1 MYILLQKKLVRLA
14 GRSGVTD
21 NVGTTSEC
29 KMTQQF
35 SERENQRQIT
45 VSVKFYLSEE
55 LNHFMKNK
63 VFKKVLSVF
72 LSLLMI
78 MAYFGSFSVFMPIT
92 AKALPATVDT
102 YVKTD
107 AYGTPKWNANA
118 DRWFKWAYNSDYV
131 KVHYPSN
138 IYLDVTET
146 LQSAGYYFNVE
157 WHFGD
162 SSNYRVLLGAPIWGD
177 YTAYSGYP
185 SAYYTMTNIFSDYKV
200 DAELP
205 TNAPAGLYGK
215 TNSSTNF
222 DLRIVGYGWDGQ
234 GSDGFTFNNVRHD
247 KYVLWRNNVN
257 RTDPMYTKIFLMGTP
272 SSSASGK
279 TQAFNTSGGD
289 IASFGLLQQYNS
301 GWGNAD
307 SRHMFNK
314 KGTGGQSSQS
324 AVDCS
329 NYTEYS
335 NGTYWPEMAWNVTVY
350 DKSSLKNEINKAAD
364 LINRFAGSKDKIVA
378 GNWDTFLAENS
389 QAENQ
394 IIIRE
399 QTQSNINT
407 AKNEL
412 YNAAYALYIG
422 ADKSELTTAI
432 NQANAIRN
440 AADYTAKYSEAS
452 RQALDNAVN
461 AALSAA
467 VYASTPTYHLYT
479 NNDAANLVAADQN
492 EIARL
497 TSDIN
502 LAKANLVGT
511 LYELTFKFN
520 DGTSTLKYV
529 WQGNE
534 VVAPDNS
541 TKAPDSLY
549 HYTYT
554 WSPAIVSPPTGNVTY
569 TETLS
574 YEGHNFGGWTVTMD
588 STCTAVGAKQRSC
601 ITCGYIETDV
611 VEKLEHTPMAPVE
624 KDRIEPDCIT
634 DGSYTKEIW
643 CEKCGNMISSETVTL
658 KATGHTFNETV
669 NANEA
674 TCTAD
679 GNLAY
684 KTCSVCNLYFAGD
697 AAVNSVDG
705 KTTNEDFILA
715 SSGHALVHFTA
726 NAAKCGVAGNIEYWR
741 CGNCNGYYLDAAATM
756 PTTATAVVLPAREHS
771 YNAVKHEATC
781 TNGEYYTYTCA
792 NCGDTKT
799 SEEGEPLPHPYV
811 FVKNDPAPTCTT
823 GGTAHYECSV
833 CKATK
838 TESVDALGHS
848 AVFVPFEDSTCTE
861 TGVKA
866 HWFCA
871 QCNTAFED
879 EDCTVVLDSIVVE
892 LKDHSWSDWNETLAP
907 TCSATGLEVRECS
920 VCHETEEQTKAIDPN
935 AHKWNAYEDLGNGKH
950 TRTCE
955 YDAENHQQVVT
966 CTYGDWM
973 TTTQPDC
980 LTAGE
985 QTKTCQFCTGTAT
998 QPVAAL
1004 GHTFGATVA
1013 ANEATCTAKGN
1024 EAYKQC
1030 ETCSLYFAAD
1040 AATDAANGENEA
1052 SAFDIAMLEH
1062 TYATEINRVPST
1074 CKTAGS
1080 VTMACGCGAE
1090 QTTALELDADNH
1102 EKLVKLEAKA
1112 ATCSATGLTEG
1123 EKCEACGVV
1132 TVAQTETAKLAHTEA
1147 TREEDKVPATCG
1159 KDGSYTLVT
1168 YCSVCDEVIK
1178 EEEKVIPAT
1187 GEHVYATEIN
1197 RVPSTCKTAGSVTM
1211 ACGCGAEQTTVLEL
1225 DADNHEKLVKLEAK
1239 AATCSAT
1246 GLTEGKKCEACG
1258 VVTVAQTETA
1268 KLAHTEATREENKVP
1283 ATCGKDGSYTLVTY
1297 CSVCDEVLK
1306 EEAKTIAATGEHVY
1320 ATEINRVPS
1329 TCKTAGSVT
1338 KQCGCGATETT
1349 ALELDADKHE
1359 KLVKLEAKAATCSAT
1374 GLTEGEKC
1382 EACGVVTVAQ
1392 NETAKLAHTEAT
1404 REENIVPAT
1413 CGKDG
1418 SYTLVTYCSVCD
1430 EVLKK
1435 EAKVIPATGEHVYA
1449 TEINRVPSTCKT
1461 AGSVTMAC
1469 GCGATETT
1477 ALELDANNHEKLVK
1491 LEAKAATCSATGLTE
1506 GEKCEACG
1514 VVTVAQTET
1523 AKLAHTEAT
1532 REENI
1537 VPATCGKDGSYTLV
1551 TYCSVCDE
1559 VLKEEAKTIAALTH
1573 DWYEDSLLRPT
1584 QKADGTWGNGVITF
1598 VCRHDSKHTKTE
1610 IVNRADYAA
1619 YDAVVEKLNDVL
1631 ADDTLSD
1638 AARAEIES
1646 ILADHEVALNL
1657 VASEQNAVDEAAER
1671 MAAEAEKY
1679 IAEFTVTFVAADG
1692 TVLSEQTVKYGNN
1705 ATAPEAPVVPGFVF
1719 VGWDK
1724 DFTNVRADLTVNAM
1738 YEEGSTHISLD
1749 ADNIG
1754 VGIGETKKINA
1765 VLLSDEEIDTA
1776 LTWTVA
1782 DSTIATV
1789 DANGV
1794 VKGVRSG
1801 KTTVTVSA
1809 ANGLLTEEVNVY
1821 VYNPGGEYI
1830 VELFATPYGA
1840 YVVGN
1845 KEYSAFTYFKVKAG
1859 KEFKFRF
1866 AVDEQI
1872 NPEALEILVDGE
1884 KLEVGEDGY
1893 YTIPYVCAD
1902 TKITVSAVGDLGND
1916 TPVEPPVIEDD
1927 TCLCHSSNKL
1937 MQFFWKVLI
1946 FFCKLFGVENY
1957 HYCKCGKAH
1966 W

>member
-1 MYILLQKKLVRLA
+1 
-14 GRSGVTD
+14 
-21 NVGTTSEC
+21 
-29 KMTQQF
+29 
-35 SERENQRQIT
+35 
-45 VSVKFYLSEE
+45 
-55 LNHFMKNK
+55 MKNK

-1469 GCGATETT
+1469 GCGAVQTT
-1477 ALELDANNHEKLVK
+1477 ALELDENNHEKLVK

>member
-1 MYILLQKKLVRLA
+1 
-14 GRSGVTD
+14 
-21 NVGTTSEC
+21 
-29 KMTQQF
+29 
-35 SERENQRQIT
+35 
-45 VSVKFYLSEE
+45 
-55 LNHFMKNK
+55 MKNK

-520 DGTSTLKYV
+520 GGTSTLKYV

-1246 GLTEGKKCEACG
+1246 GL
-1258 VVTVAQTETA
+1258 
-1268 KLAHTEATREENKVP
+1268 
-1283 ATCGKDGSYTLVTY
+1283 
-1297 CSVCDEVLK
+1297 
-1306 EEAKTIAATGEHVY
+1306 
-1320 ATEINRVPS
+1320 
-1329 TCKTAGSVT
+1329 
-1338 KQCGCGATETT
+1338 
-1349 ALELDADKHE
+1349 
-1359 KLVKLEAKAATCSAT
+1359 
-1374 GLTEGEKC
+1374 
-1382 EACGVVTVAQ
+1382 
-1392 NETAKLAHTEAT
+1392 
-1404 REENIVPAT
+1404 
-1413 CGKDG
+1413 
-1418 SYTLVTYCSVCD
+1418 
-1430 EVLKK
+1430 
-1435 EAKVIPATGEHVYA
+1435 
-1449 TEINRVPSTCKT
+1449 
-1461 AGSVTMAC
+1461 
-1469 GCGATETT
+1469 
-1477 ALELDANNHEKLVK
+1477 
-1491 LEAKAATCSATGLTE
+1491 
-1506 GEKCEACG
+1506 
-1514 VVTVAQTET
+1514 
-1523 AKLAHTEAT
+1523 
-1532 REENI
+1532 
-1537 VPATCGKDGSYTLV
+1537 
-1551 TYCSVCDE
+1551 
-1559 VLKEEAKTIAALTH
+1559 
-1573 DWYEDSLLRPT
+1573 
-1584 QKADGTWGNGVITF
+1584 
-1598 VCRHDSKHTKTE
+1598 
-1610 IVNRADYAA
+1610 
-1619 YDAVVEKLNDVL
+1619 
-1631 ADDTLSD
+1631 
-1638 AARAEIES
+1638 
-1646 ILADHEVALNL
+1646 
-1657 VASEQNAVDEAAER
+1657 
-1671 MAAEAEKY
+1671 
-1679 IAEFTVTFVAADG
+1679 
-1692 TVLSEQTVKYGNN
+1692 
-1705 ATAPEAPVVPGFVF
+1705 
-1719 VGWDK
+1719 
-1724 DFTNVRADLTVNAM
+1724 
-1738 YEEGSTHISLD
+1738 
-1749 ADNIG
+1749 
-1754 VGIGETKKINA
+1754 
-1765 VLLSDEEIDTA
+1765 
-1776 LTWTVA
+1776 
-1782 DSTIATV
+1782 
-1789 DANGV
+1789 
-1794 VKGVRSG
+1794 
-1801 KTTVTVSA
+1801 
-1809 ANGLLTEEVNVY
+1809 
-1821 VYNPGGEYI
+1821 
-1830 VELFATPYGA
+1830 
-1840 YVVGN
+1840 
-1845 KEYSAFTYFKVKAG
+1845 
-1859 KEFKFRF
+1859 
-1866 AVDEQI
+1866 
-1872 NPEALEILVDGE
+1872 
-1884 KLEVGEDGY
+1884 
-1893 YTIPYVCAD
+1893 
-1902 TKITVSAVGDLGND
+1902 
-1916 TPVEPPVIEDD
+1916 
-1927 TCLCHSSNKL
+1927 
-1937 MQFFWKVLI
+1937 
-1946 FFCKLFGVENY
+1946 
-1957 HYCKCGKAH
+1957 
-1966 W
+1966 